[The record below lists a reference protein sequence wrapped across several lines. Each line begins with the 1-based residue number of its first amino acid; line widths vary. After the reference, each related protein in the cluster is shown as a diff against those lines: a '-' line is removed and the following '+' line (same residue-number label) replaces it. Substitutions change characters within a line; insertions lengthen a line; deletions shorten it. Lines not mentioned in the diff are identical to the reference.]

1 MELSAMELVTVQ
13 YVVESLE
20 HLRRAEAETPEGHKI
35 TAYYLTDKQI
45 RIDIV
50 EKS

>member
-1 MELSAMELVTVQ
+1 MELSATEMVTVQ
-13 YVVESLE
+13 YVIESLE
-20 HLRRAEAETPEGHKI
+20 HLRRAEAETPEGRRI
-35 TAYYLTDKQI
+35 TGYYVTDKQI